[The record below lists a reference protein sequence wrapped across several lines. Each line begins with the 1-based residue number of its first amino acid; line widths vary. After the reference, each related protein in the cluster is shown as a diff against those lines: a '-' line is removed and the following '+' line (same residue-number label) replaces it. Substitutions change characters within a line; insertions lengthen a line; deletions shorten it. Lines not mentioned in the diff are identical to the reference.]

1 MRRAISTVG
10 TTSRNHPAG
19 FSLIELMVT
28 VMILAIIAS
37 LAMPSIG
44 TAFRQQSIAE
54 ATNEIMHLVDFSRIQ
69 AMSRNKAY
77 EMNITTGGSDNGS
90 VAVNE
95 SKNTRCDGFEDGI
108 PNIRGL
114 NFDVG
119 EFSDIRIIS
128 AEPNGLGTTF
138 QLCFKPSGRV
148 VRTDTAKPLPSTV
161 SGYGAGEAHVVI
173 QRLDS
178 SNKVVGPKHR
188 IVIPYNGIPRF
199 ETGG

>member
-1 MRRAISTVG
+1 MHKNQPDIVLEPNQQPS
-10 TTSRNHPAG
+10 G
-19 FSLIELMVT
+19 FSLIELMIT

-44 TAFRQQSIAE
+44 TAFRQQSITE

-77 EMNITTGGSDNGS
+77 ELQITPGSGDNGS
-90 VAVNE
+90 ITVNE
-95 SKNTRCDGFEDGI
+95 SANTRCDGFDDGI
-108 PNIRGL
+108 LKIRSL
-114 NFDVG
+114 NFNAG
-119 EFSDIRIIS
+119 EFSDIRIIGTD
-128 AEPNGLGTTF
+128 PNPLGAAY

-148 VRTDTAKPLPSTV
+148 VRTDTAKPLPATV
-161 SGYGAGEAHVVI
+161 AGYGAGEGHILI

-178 SNKVVGPKHR
+178 GNRTVGPKHR
-188 IVIPYNGIPRF
+188 IVVPYNGIPRF